1 MTETRCGLAMGT
13 SLYHSLSLP
22 LMRLLLAGC
31 VLGHVHVRVR
41 VCVVI
46 IYLLTE
52 LMNIVVHNASFLSCD
67 LGVALHNMLHVTH
80 ALHRLSRLIPCTDQG
95 IAEERSTRAL
105 RSVVLWDC
113 ALVKEGEERANGG
126 PGSCDWGCF

>member
-1 MTETRCGLAMGT
+1 MWFSNGHLIIPLSVSSTNEVVVSGL
-13 SLYHSLSLP
+13 
-22 LMRLLLAGC
+22 C
-31 VLGHVHVRVR
+31 VRSRARARARVC